1 MWKAGQLVTICGEVY
16 RIRRAKHIVCGNICK
31 LCSFYTRYECLL
43 RTYEPKY
50 RNCFNLLPEDCYF
63 KRLNLSASR

>member
-16 RIRRAKHIVCGNICK
+16 RIRREKERFDINVCK
-31 LCSFYTRYECLL
+31 LCSFYTQRECLL

-50 RNCFNLLPEDCYF
+50 RNCFVLLPEDCYF
-63 KRLNLSASR
+63 ERLNLSVSR